1 MKKELVNLTNGYI
14 ANVGVAYIKL
24 HNLHWN
30 VVGGQFKAVH
40 EYTESIYDALA
51 DVLDEVAE
59 VLKMHGEMPLASM
72 KDYLAAATIDELGSK
87 ELSVKDTLD
96 ILLADLKTLQAQA
109 DAIRTMADADGNYHL
124 VAVMEDN
131 LSNYAK
137 NIWFV
142 SSMLK

>member
-59 VLKMHGEMPLASM
+59 VLKMHGEMPLASL
-72 KDYLAAATIDELGSK
+72 KDYLAAATIDELGNK

>member
-59 VLKMHGEMPLASM
+59 VLKMHGEMPLASL

>member
-14 ANVGVAYIKL
+14 ANLGVAYIKL

-40 EYTESIYDALA
+40 EYTESLYDALT

-59 VLKMHGEMPLASM
+59 VLKMHGEMPLASL
-72 KDYLAAATIDELGSK
+72 KDYLVAATIDELDSK
-87 ELSVKDTLD
+87 ELSVKDTLN

-124 VAVMEDN
+124 VSVMEDN
-131 LSNYAK
+131 LANYAK

>member
-14 ANVGVAYIKL
+14 ANLGVAYIKL

-40 EYTESIYDALA
+40 EYTESLYDALT

-59 VLKMHGEMPLASM
+59 VLKMHGEMPLASL
-72 KDYLAAATIDELGSK
+72 KDYLAAATIDELDSK
-87 ELSVKDTLD
+87 ELSVKDTLN

-124 VAVMEDN
+124 VSVMEDN
-131 LSNYAK
+131 LANYAK